1 MSKDEAKTEDM
12 EAAHKEGRNDAKSWG
27 IVAAGLALAFLITWG
42 IQQWWVKDIW
52 RGLGYAPSTE
62 MTEIAESLE
71 LTGKGKRIFAATRP
85 ALEGKEAFNEHCDSH
100 DAEVAL
106 LGCYA
111 GGQIFVYEIEDEDLR
126 LANNVTM
133 AHELLHAVW
142 ERTDEKEKAQLEEDL
157 KNLMAEKQEWFDEE
171 LEAYTEAEKLEEVYT
186 RAGTKLAELPEE
198 LEKNYGE
205 IFQNRAKIVE
215 YYETY
220 SAPFEELQ
228 EKLEDLE
235 QKITAE
241 NTEIETARADYEQRA
256 TTWEAKVAQF
266 NSCARSMGC
275 FKSDA
280 EFQSKRQTMTN
291 EQAELENLRQEI
303 NRRIDENN
311 ARVDEYNELRGD
323 LGELNDAI
331 NSNTKL

>member
-1 MSKDEAKTEDM
+1 MSKDEARPEERGDL
-12 EAAHKEGRNDAKSWG
+12 KSWG
-27 IVAAGLALAFLITWG
+27 IVIFGLAVAFLIAWG

-52 RGLGYAPSTE
+52 RGLGYAPSAE
-62 MTEIAESLE
+62 MAKIAESLE
-71 LTGKGKRIFAATRP
+71 LTGKGQRIFSATRP
-85 ALEGKEAFNEHCDSH
+85 ALEDKEAFNEHCDSH
-100 DAEVAL
+100 DADIAL

-111 GGQIFVYEIEDEDLR
+111 GGQIFVYQIEDEELK
-126 LANNVTM
+126 LANNVTT

-142 ERTDEKEKAQLEEDL
+142 ERTDEGEKAKLESLLEE
-157 KNLMAEKQEWFDEE
+157 LMTEKQEWFDTE
-171 LEAYTEAEKLEEVYT
+171 LEAYSEAEKMEEVYT

-198 LEKNYGE
+198 LEKHYGE
-205 IFQNRAKIVE
+205 IFQNRANIVE

-241 NTEIETARADYEQRA
+241 NDEIEKAKTDYTQRA
-256 TTWEAKVAQF
+256 MAWEAKVAQF

-280 EFQSKRQTMTN
+280 EFQTKRQAMTS
-291 EQAELENLRQEI
+291 EQTELENLRQEI

-331 NSNTKL
+331 NSNIKEKI